1 MFINNIDQL
10 KQFYQECQKD
20 KKIAIDTEFYWVS
33 TYKPELCLIQIA
45 NTRRTI
51 LIDTIEHNF
60 DLELVKKLLQSNK
73 ILKVFHSARQD
84 LEIFYNLFKVIP
96 KKIFDIQIAVMA
108 LGYDL
113 STSLKQICQDFVG
126 INLEKQKQR
135 CDWRA
140 RPLSKKQINYAIND
154 VEHLLFIHTRIKN
167 KLLQI
172 NRQGWINEL
181 HEKLLNENNYSK
193 KYLHIWEKIKFEP
206 KNYNELYLL
215 KRISSYREVRAIDLN
230 KSPKKIMSNN
240 VIINLCKES
249 IDLTSKDNLLNKI
262 DDELLVRKISLLLKR
277 IKQKKISNDNF
288 DCYYKK
294 KYLEKTLKK
303 AIHLVSLRAK
313 KLNVHPSLIANKKEI
328 KQLIISEK
336 KMKIS
341 CWKRKIL
348 GRSFFKK
355 ITFSSSSEFSL

>member
-45 NTRRTI
+45 NTKRTI
-51 LIDTIEHNF
+51 LIDTIKHTY

-84 LEIFYNLFKVIP
+84 LEIFYNLFKIIP
-96 KKIFDIQIAVMA
+96 KKIFDIQIAVVA
-108 LGYDL
+108 LGYNL
-113 STSLKQICQDFVG
+113 STSLKQICQDFVN
-126 INLEKQKQR
+126 IDLKKQEQR

-154 VEHLLFIHTRIKN
+154 VEHLLFIHTKIKN
-167 KLLQI
+167 KLLQM
-172 NRQGWINEL
+172 NRQGWINDL
-181 HEKLLNENNYSK
+181 HKKLLNKNNYSK
-193 KYLHIWEKIKFEP
+193 KHLHIWEKIKFEP
-206 KNYNELYLL
+206 KDYNELYLL
-215 KRISSYREVRAIDLN
+215 KKISNYREVRAIELN

-240 VIINLCKES
+240 VIINLCKKS
-249 IDLTSKDNLLNKI
+249 VDLTSKDNLLKKI
-262 DDELLVRKISLLLKR
+262 DDEVLKKKISALLER
-277 IKQKKISNDNF
+277 IKQKKISDSNF
-288 DCYYKK
+288 DTYNKVN
-294 KYLEKTLKK
+294 LEKTLKK
-303 AIHLVSLRAK
+303 AVHLVSRRAK

-336 KMKIS
+336 KLKIS

-348 GRSFFKK
+348 GKSFFKE
-355 ITFSSSSEFSL
+355 ISFSSSSEFSL